1 LPHHAES
8 SFFLSTQL
16 DFLRR
21 LFSFWIMSQDEAQQI
36 IEPAMSDRAV
46 YDAMAARESEV
57 WGKILPALAQSE
69 ASAADA
75 RESASL
81 KAGRHQ
87 GSLVQLAKEKG
98 LIFETGL
105 TLGCGAGR
113 LERHLLVNRVC
124 QSFHGIDISEN
135 AIVEAKR
142 TAERESLPITY
153 EVADLNF
160 VSLPKAN
167 FDLVVAQTS
176 LHHVLFLEHVA
187 EQVWQTLKPG
197 GYLWIHDFIGETQGQ
212 YDPERLAFINRLLA
226 ILPEKLR
233 TNHINK
239 RVVTKIETPQPGGL
253 GSPFEKIRSEEIVGI
268 FARWFTIEWKNEFN
282 AFLHLVAPPGTRIG
296 FNENEDTRALY
307 ETLVLLD
314 ELCIAQGILR
324 PTGGQYLM
332 KPRPTQLD
340 S

>member
-1 LPHHAES
+1 MTSAKARE
-8 SFFLSTQL
+8 
-16 DFLRR
+16 
-21 LFSFWIMSQDEAQQI
+21 I
-36 IEPAMSDRAV
+36 IDRAMSDRAV
-46 YDAMAARESEV
+46 YDAMAARENEV

-75 RESASL
+75 KASAAL

-87 GSLVQLAKEKG
+87 ASLVQIARGKG
-98 LIFETGL
+98 LTFETGL

-113 LERHLLVNRVC
+113 LERHLLASRICRN
-124 QSFHGIDISEN
+124 FHGIDISEN
-135 AIVEAKR
+135 AIQEAR
-142 TAERESLPITY
+142 TTAARDQLPITY

-160 VSLPKAN
+160 VTLPPSA

-187 EQVWQTLKPG
+187 EQIWQTLKPAG
-197 GYLWIHDFIGETQGQ
+197 FLWVHDFIGETQGQ
-212 YDPERLAFINRLLA
+212 YDPERLTIINQILA
-226 ILPEKLR
+226 LLPEKLR
-233 TNHINK
+233 TNHVSK
-239 RVVTKIETPQPGGL
+239 RVVAKIETPEPGGL

-268 FARWFTIEWKNEFN
+268 LERWFTIEWKREFN

-296 FNENEDTRALY
+296 YTENEDTKALF

-314 ELCIAQGILR
+314 EICIAHGILR

-332 KPRPTQLD
+332 KPRSIPLAQ
-340 S
+340 

>member
-1 LPHHAES
+1 VIEDKA
-8 SFFLSTQL
+8 
-16 DFLRR
+16 R
-21 LFSFWIMSQDEAQQI
+21 QI
-36 IEPAMSDRAV
+36 IERAMADRAIH
-46 YDAMAARESEV
+46 DLMAAKESEV

-69 ASAADA
+69 ESAADA
-75 RESASL
+75 RASASI

-87 GSLVQLAKEKG
+87 ASLVQVAREKG
-98 LIFETGL
+98 LTFETGL

-113 LERHLLVNRVC
+113 LERHLLVSKVC
-124 QSFHGIDISEN
+124 RSFHGIDISEN
-135 AIVEAKR
+135 AIKEAKT
-142 TAERESLPITY
+142 TAERDSLPITY

-160 VSLPKAN
+160 VSLPKFN
-167 FDLVVAQTS
+167 YDLVVAQTS

-212 YDPERLAFINRLLA
+212 YDPKRLEIINRLLS

-233 TNHINK
+233 KNHINK
-239 RVVTKIETPQPGGL
+239 QVVTKIETPQPGKL

-268 FARWFTIEWKNEFN
+268 FARWFTIEWRNEFN

-314 ELCIAQGILR
+314 ELFIARSIVR

-332 KPRPTQLD
+332 KPRPAKVA
-340 S
+340 

>member
-1 LPHHAES
+1 MNK
-8 SFFLSTQL
+8 
-16 DFLRR
+16 R
-21 LFSFWIMSQDEAQQI
+21 AQEI
-36 IEPAMSDRAV
+36 IDRAMSDRST
-46 YDAMAARESEV
+46 YDAMAARENEV

-69 ASAADA
+69 AAAADA
-75 RESASL
+75 KASASL

-87 GSLVQLAKEKG
+87 MSLVQIAREKR
-98 LIFETGL
+98 LTFEKGL

-113 LERHLLVNRVC
+113 LERHLLASKVC
-124 QSFHGIDISEN
+124 RSFQGIDISEN
-135 AIVEAKR
+135 AIVEAKT

-153 EVADLNF
+153 EVGDLNF
-160 VSLPKAN
+160 VSLPKAS

-187 EQVWQTLKPG
+187 EQVWQTLKPS
-197 GYLWIHDFIGETQGQ
+197 GYLWVHDFIGETQGQ
-212 YDPERLAFINRLLA
+212 YDPERLAIINRLLA

-233 TNHINK
+233 TNQINK
-239 RVVTKIETPQPGGL
+239 QAITKIETPQPGGL

-296 FNENEDTRALY
+296 FNENEDTRGLY

-314 ELCIAQGILR
+314 ELCIAKGILR

-332 KPRPTQLD
+332 KPRPAQLV
-340 S
+340 